1 MGETFDRVAEFYDF
15 ETTLVEDIPFY
26 VEYAKKS
33 GGPVLELGCGTG
45 RALIPIAKAGIE
57 IWGLDISKSM
67 LEIAKKEVDTK

>member
-1 MGETFDRVAEFYDF
+1 
-15 ETTLVEDIPFY
+15 VEDIPFY